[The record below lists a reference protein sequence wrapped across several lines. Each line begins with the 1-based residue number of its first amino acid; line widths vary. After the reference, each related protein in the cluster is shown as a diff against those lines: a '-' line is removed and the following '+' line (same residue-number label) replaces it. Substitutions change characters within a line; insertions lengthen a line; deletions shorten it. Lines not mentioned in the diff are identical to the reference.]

1 LAPIS
6 KLVEQ
11 IIFVVILALF
21 ANFEAE
27 NAQNGPKKKNKTFFS
42 NMNQNKLYFPIL
54 VLDQQVVK
62 ISSPYCAINIFS
74 TGRGCL
80 YLDHQ
85 RTHFVIMF

>member
-27 NAQNGPKKKNKTFFS
+27 NAQNGPKKTKNLLFKHES
-42 NMNQNKLYFPIL
+42 E
-54 VLDQQVVK
+54 
-62 ISSPYCAINIFS
+62 
-74 TGRGCL
+74 
-80 YLDHQ
+80 
-85 RTHFVIMF
+85 